1 MGLMGANPV
10 VIVGMHRS
18 GTSLTAAFLEALGVD
33 LGGNLL
39 AADCHNAKGYFEDVD
54 FLEFQRQLLQ
64 ARSRSD
70 DGGWPDWGWT
80 EGEGLDLTDLESEYG
95 AAARGLIEARPGDLL
110 WGWKDPRT
118 ALLLEFWDRLLP
130 NAVYLMVYRLPWD
143 VADSVLRIG
152 HPTFVE
158 RPEYGLRAWHFY
170 NRRLLDFYERRRDRC
185 VLFNVNGLLA
195 QPERLADLVEAKLGL
210 RVAGDR
216 RTLGSV
222 FDPAL
227 FGQLGWH
234 DPLPQALRQVAPAYW
249 GLLDELD
256 RVADLPSDRE
266 GIPVG
271 AGGGAV
277 AVLWGAGSTGG
288 AIGSG
293 AALSDIGDESA
304 VGGAGAIARNRSGAV
319 AAVGGAAGECPGGG
333 AATVGG
339 ISAQQGGAAVAHLAA
354 GETSLG
360 CAVCSGKM

>member
-1 MGLMGANPV
+1 MGLMGASPV

-64 ARSRSD
+64 GRSRSD

-80 EGEGLDLTDLESEYG
+80 EGEGLDLTDLEGEYG
-95 AAARGLIEARPGDLL
+95 AAARGLIEARPGDRL

-118 ALLLEFWDRLLP
+118 SLLLEFWDRLLP

-227 FGQLGWH
+227 FGQLGWR

-256 RVADLPSDRE
+256 RAADLPSDRE
-266 GIPVG
+266 GVPFLEGVG
-271 AGGGAV
+271 PLPSYGDQNPPAERSVLALHYRTLATNLRLGEQVRSLEAEVDRLQQSEARLASALATARQQLVEFRRSKAGR
-277 AVLWGAGSTGG
+277 LWR
-288 AIGSG
+288 IWQR
-293 AALSDIGDESA
+293 
-304 VGGAGAIARNRSGAV
+304 VKRR
-319 AAVGGAAGECPGGG
+319 
-333 AATVGG
+333 
-339 ISAQQGGAAVAHLAA
+339 
-354 GETSLG
+354 
-360 CAVCSGKM
+360 